1 MGLAPILRTP
11 ILRVPTLRVPIL
23 HTPTLRAR
31 ILRVP
36 VLRTPTLRA
45 RILRVPVLR
54 TPTLRVPT
62 LRAPLLRARTLRVPI
77 LGVPI
82 LRVPTLRARIL
93 RVPLHTPILNGR
105 PEASQAGARQP
116 GAGQAGASQA
126 GTGQPG
132 AGQAKASQAGASPA
146 STFSEAGLPLAGKR
160 VLVTRTRDQA
170 GALSERLRALGAHP
184 VEFPTIRIVP
194 PLDWSALDAA
204 LRRLYAAGT
213 PEAERYDWL
222 VLTSANGVHICMQ
235 RLNSLGCDPRALRPV
250 RVAAIRPATAAAL
263 EHYGVSA
270 DLVPEEYI
278 AEGIAAALIEHER
291 QRGSPIAGQRILL
304 ARAAEARKVL
314 VDLLRQAGALVDEV
328 AAYSTLP
335 AASDDEQ
342 GRELLRL
349 LQCRQLDILTFT
361 SSSTVRNFVAWLRS
375 SQQGSGADLMAAL
388 SSIAI
393 ACIGPVTARTA
404 RELGL
409 AVTIEAREFTIDG
422 LVQAI
427 VQAYEDR
434 HD

>member
-1 MGLAPILRTP
+1 
-11 ILRVPTLRVPIL
+11 
-23 HTPTLRAR
+23 
-31 ILRVP
+31 
-36 VLRTPTLRA
+36 
-45 RILRVPVLR
+45 
-54 TPTLRVPT
+54 
-62 LRAPLLRARTLRVPI
+62 
-77 LGVPI
+77 
-82 LRVPTLRARIL
+82 
-93 RVPLHTPILNGR
+93 
-105 PEASQAGARQP
+105 
-116 GAGQAGASQA
+116 
-126 GTGQPG
+126 
-132 AGQAKASQAGASPA
+132 
-146 STFSEAGLPLAGKR
+146 
-160 VLVTRTRDQA
+160 
-170 GALSERLRALGAHP
+170 LSERLRALGAHP

-250 RVAAIRPATAAAL
+250 RVAAIGPATAAAL

>member
-11 ILRVPTLRVPIL
+11 ILRTPTLRVPIL
-23 HTPTLRAR
+23 RVPVLRVPTLRLPILRAPILR
-31 ILRVP
+31 VPILRLPNLRVPTLRVP
-36 VLRTPTLRA
+36 VLRTP
-45 RILRVPVLR
+45 ILRVPVLR
-54 TPTLRVPT
+54 
-62 LRAPLLRARTLRVPI
+62 A
-77 LGVPI
+77 PI
-82 LRVPTLRARIL
+82 LRVPTL
-93 RVPLHTPILNGR
+93 RVPLHTPILNGQPEAGEKGPDPIMRNR
-105 PEASQAGARQP
+105 PEASQAGA
-116 GAGQAGASQA
+116 GQARASQA
-126 GTGQPG
+126 G
-132 AGQAKASQAGASPA
+132 ASQAGASPA
-146 STFSEAGLPLAGKR
+146 STFSEAGPLLAGKR

-194 PLDWSALDAA
+194 PQDWSALDAA

-250 RVAAIRPATAAAL
+250 RVAAIGPATAAAL

>member
-1 MGLAPILRTP
+1 MSERHEKQNVEMGLAPILRTP
-11 ILRVPTLRVPIL
+11 ILR
-23 HTPTLRAR
+23 
-31 ILRVP
+31 
-36 VLRTPTLRA
+36 
-45 RILRVPVLR
+45 

-62 LRAPLLRARTLRVPI
+62 LRVPVLRTPILRVPV
-77 LGVPI
+77 LRAPI
-82 LRVPTLRARIL
+82 LRVPTL
-93 RVPLHTPILNGR
+93 RVPLHTPILNGQPEAGEKGPDPIMRNR
-105 PEASQAGARQP
+105 PE
-116 GAGQAGASQA
+116 ASQA

-132 AGQAKASQAGASPA
+132 AGQARASQPEASQAGTGQPGAEQAKASQAGASPA

-194 PLDWSALDAA
+194 PQDWSALDAA

-250 RVAAIRPATAAAL
+250 RVAAIGPATAAAL

>member
-11 ILRVPTLRVPIL
+11 ILRVPTLRAPIL

-93 RVPLHTPILNGR
+93 RVPLHTPILNGQPEAGEKGPDPIMRNR
-105 PEASQAGARQP
+105 PE
-116 GAGQAGASQA
+116 ASQA

-194 PLDWSALDAA
+194 PQDWSALDAA

-250 RVAAIRPATAAAL
+250 RVAAIGPATAAAL

>member
-11 ILRVPTLRVPIL
+11 ILRTPTLRVPIL
-23 HTPTLRAR
+23 RVPVLRVPTLRLPILRAPILR
-31 ILRVP
+31 VPILRLPNLRVPTLRVP
-36 VLRTPTLRA
+36 VLRTP
-45 RILRVPVLR
+45 ILRVPVLR
-54 TPTLRVPT
+54 
-62 LRAPLLRARTLRVPI
+62 A
-77 LGVPI
+77 PI
-82 LRVPTLRARIL
+82 LRVPTL
-93 RVPLHTPILNGR
+93 RVPLHTPILNGQPEAGEKGPDPIMRNR
-105 PEASQAGARQP
+105 PE
-116 GAGQAGASQA
+116 ASQA

-132 AGQAKASQAGASPA
+132 AGQARASQAGASQAGASPA
-146 STFSEAGLPLAGKR
+146 STFSEAGPLLAGKR

-250 RVAAIRPATAAAL
+250 RVAAIGPATAAAL